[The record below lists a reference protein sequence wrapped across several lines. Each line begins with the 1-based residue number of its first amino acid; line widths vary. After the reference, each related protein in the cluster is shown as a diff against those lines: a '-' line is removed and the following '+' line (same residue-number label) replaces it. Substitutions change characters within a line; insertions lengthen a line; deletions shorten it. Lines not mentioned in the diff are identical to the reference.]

1 MLRRSPN
8 FSTRRLPMN
17 ELQIGG
23 LILLSTLLV
32 LFSGLPIAWGLSL
45 VAMSFLVIFEG
56 PNALA
61 NVPLVM
67 IDELAS
73 FALLTIPL
81 FILLGAA
88 IGSTQAG
95 KDIYESLHRWLDR
108 VPGGLVIANI
118 LACGMFSAISGSS
131 PATAAAIGK
140 AGVPEMIK
148 RGISARLATGSVCAG
163 GTLGILIPPSIT
175 MILYGIVTETSIGRL
190 FLAGVIPGI
199 LLVVM
204 FAGYAWLNSLLQARV
219 KHLDLKAPE
228 SVRYTLAEK
237 IEGLRRVTPF
247 LIIVVMIGYAMYG
260 GIATPSEVAAIAAAL
275 AMTLVI
281 VIYKARSRE
290 DQWRIYRETVRES
303 TMILMIIAA
312 AAVFSYM
319 MSLLYV
325 TQTAA
330 QWLVDLG
337 LNRWVLMLAINVFLL
352 VAGMFLPPVAIILM
366 VMPILTPVLEANNF
380 DLIWFAVILTINMEI
395 GLITP
400 PVGLNLYVL
409 KGVVPSVSLKEIL
422 LGSMPFVYLM
432 LASMIIL
439 AFFPQLALWLPN
451 QMMGAG

>member
-1 MLRRSPN
+1 
-8 FSTRRLPMN
+8 MN

-23 LILLSTLLV
+23 LILLSTLVV

-275 AMTLVI
+275 AMALVM

-380 DLIWFAVILTINMEI
+380 DLIWFAVMLTINMEI

-432 LASMIIL
+432 LASMVIL

>member
-1 MLRRSPN
+1 
-8 FSTRRLPMN
+8 MN

-23 LILLSTLLV
+23 LILLSTLMV

-148 RGISARLATGSVCAG
+148 RGISVRLATGSVCAG

-275 AMTLVI
+275 AMALVI

-380 DLIWFAVILTINMEI
+380 DLIWFAVMLTINMEI

-432 LASMIIL
+432 LASMVIL

>member
-1 MLRRSPN
+1 
-8 FSTRRLPMN
+8 MN

-23 LILLSTLLV
+23 LILLSTLVV

-275 AMTLVI
+275 AMALVI

-325 TQTAA
+325 TQSAA

-337 LNRWVLMLAINVFLL
+337 LNRWVLMLAINVFLI

-380 DLIWFAVILTINMEI
+380 DLIWFAVMLTINMEI

-409 KGVVPSVSLKEIL
+409 KGVVPNVPLKEIL

-432 LASMIIL
+432 VASMVLL